1 MARLV
6 SSATLNCFS
15 TLRQVVSPRGGGLRT
30 SGSCCCRSR
39 RVYVWGGK
47 DAVLLPVK
55 GCDWRTLCFSY
66 RKKNYADLGEGRKQ
80 TGCRFCLQKECFVQI
95 FERIKGGG
103 RRKIK
108 NCISGKALGIR
119 VMRSLTSSFP
129 GAVIPKLVSLPNI
142 HEDIF
147 TEQNCFQ
154 FCPLTEKGG
163 EKQACLSEAS
173 LAY

>member
-1 MARLV
+1 MAAAAALAVCTCGEGKMR
-6 SSATLNCFS
+6 
-15 TLRQVVSPRGGGLRT
+15 
-30 SGSCCCRSR
+30 CCCPSR
-39 RVYVWGGK
+39 
-47 DAVLLPVK
+47 AVTGERFVFLT
-55 GCDWRTLCFSY
+55 G
-66 RKKNYADLGEGRKQ
+66 KKNYADLGEGRKQ
-80 TGCRFCLQKECFVQI
+80 TGCHFCLQKECFVQI